1 MIVDY
6 HVHLERA
13 GIAPGNAM
21 RFIGRALSAGVGE
34 IALTEHAYNFVE
46 LAPFLQRPD
55 YVARHGH
62 GFRLD
67 DYMGMVRSLSRELED
82 RGVPIKVR
90 LGLEVDYVP
99 ESLEELAAA
108 LAALDLDLVIGS
120 VHWIGDWGIDLGPD
134 TWEGRDRAQACRDYF
149 RLAAEAAASGVFSI
163 IGHPD
168 LVKIYGFL
176 SGDECREALYE
187 GGRQL
192 VEAARETGTCLEV
205 SSAGLRRPVGEIY
218 PGLELLRMAHAA
230 GVRITTASD
239 AHEPGECGLGL
250 DQAVSWARRAG
261 YEDVATFSERRLT
274 VRPLGA

>member
-99 ESLEELAAA
+99 ESLEELAARWPRT
-108 LAALDLDLVIGS
+108 
-120 VHWIGDWGIDLGPD
+120 WIWSSAQFADRRRGIDLGPD
-134 TWEGRDRAQACRDYF
+134 HSGTRQGSSVCNYC
-149 RLAAEAAASGVFSI
+149 LTAEAAASGVFI
-163 IGHPD
+163 IDHP
-168 LVKIYGFL
+168 
-176 SGDECREALYE
+176 
-187 GGRQL
+187 
-192 VEAARETGTCLEV
+192 T
-205 SSAGLRRPVGEIY
+205 
-218 PGLELLRMAHAA
+218 
-230 GVRITTASD
+230 
-239 AHEPGECGLGL
+239 
-250 DQAVSWARRAG
+250 W
-261 YEDVATFSERRLT
+261 
-274 VRPLGA
+274 